1 MLSIA
6 LLAAAASPVP
16 PAPHAA
22 PVCQNA
28 NPEMARVTG
37 TAPAQRL
44 DRLPNA
50 KLVLTVIRSEAGC
63 QKPVIVRDDI
73 GAATKR

>member
-6 LLAAAASPVP
+6 LLAVAASPMP

-28 NPEMARVTG
+28 KSEMAEASG
-37 TAPAQRL
+37 PAPAQRL

-50 KLVLTVIRSEAGC
+50 KLVLTVLRSEAGC

-73 GAATKR
+73 GAAPRR